1 MPDQDALIP
10 AEGGKRVTITIAEK
24 SGSEDAAGSDSST
37 EGSDRNTFVIDNGF
51 MILTITI
58 AE

>member
-1 MPDQDALIP
+1 MPEEDARID

-24 SGSEDAAGSDSST
+24 NSSEPSGSQPPADP
-37 EGSDRNTFVIDNGF
+37 NTFVIDNGF
-51 MILTITI
+51 QILTITI